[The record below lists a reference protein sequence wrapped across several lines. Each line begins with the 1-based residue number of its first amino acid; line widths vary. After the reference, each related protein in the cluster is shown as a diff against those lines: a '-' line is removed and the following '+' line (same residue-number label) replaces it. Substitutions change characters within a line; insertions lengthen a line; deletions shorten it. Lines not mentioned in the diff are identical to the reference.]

1 MLDITTKENIILYL
15 SQWIEIVRIE
25 DRDKYLVIEG
35 RQRDTTSLRK
45 IARNSRN
52 LISSIKKISTGSLTD
67 LSSSRGKLK
76 NGFRRLILSC
86 F

>member
-52 LISSIKKISTGSLTD
+52 LISSIKKISTGSID
-67 LSSSRGKLK
+67 RFIVKPGKIEKRIPTVNLV
-76 NGFRRLILSC
+76 
-86 F
+86 